1 MDVCPFS
8 PGWSRPSLPPRREGC
23 TMPQQHDPYGQLA
36 IVAGLLAMA
45 CRESLDLNE
54 QASEVRGTFSLTP
67 NGLTYDIE
75 LRDSQRTLGGF
86 GQ

>member
-1 MDVCPFS
+1 MH
-8 PGWSRPSLPPRREGC
+8 
-23 TMPQQHDPYGQLA
+23 QQHDPYGQLA
-36 IVAGLLAMA
+36 IVAGLIAQA
-45 CRESLDLNE
+45 CRECLDLHG
-54 QASEVRGTFSLTP
+54 QASEVRGQFTLGP